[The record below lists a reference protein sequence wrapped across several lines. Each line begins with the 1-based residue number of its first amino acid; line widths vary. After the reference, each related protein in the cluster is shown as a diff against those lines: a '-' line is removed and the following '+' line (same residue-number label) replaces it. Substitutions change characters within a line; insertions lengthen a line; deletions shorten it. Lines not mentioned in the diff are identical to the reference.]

1 MDNDDERCVNLEG
14 NLNNDLSLLGDVI
27 NDVIRDDLVT
37 THPKVKNLVKSI
49 RKITNL
55 NEQFPN
61 WIEMCYELIKTDL
74 FYSSRILGERCY
86 RKIYNQFFKIAS
98 KDDIKRWCVF
108 ILDNIDSLLRDE
120 EMLTCCIKALNEQ
133 KIDGNN
139 LDDVNSRFE
148 SILLIFRNDDYTLGR
163 NTFLKYLK
171 LLNHLTVI
179 FEKKTGSI
187 EGLEIWKTSDTFN
200 FLISYA
206 MDYTM
211 DNEIQEAFSVSL
223 RFFKIYWQE
232 DQESTKSL
240 GITIYN
246 DMIAYMNSL
255 EDGKSFGPVNCLYR
269 VISKIID
276 SLDLENL
283 LEFFDNVIDSKKIIK
298 QMDIWRC
305 NESLLKIFLL
315 LSYSKEV
322 LDEVT
327 RFKIMSSFFD
337 CLNDPNGE
345 VLIYILEMRSYLP
358 KEKVYEYLSKLT
370 EDRVLYQMWDGK
382 KFCDKKS
389 IEVMSDIINDVEE
402 ASSMILYKE
411 ITKKVSNIVSI
422 LQKNDIDKDI
432 CRERERI
439 IVFFLRTLE
448 KLFTKKHNIMVF
460 MSYQPSF
467 FNFLFKDLTIP
478 WRNVKRMSKEFIFYV
493 VTIQKGFSSLY
504 DHYISNYVW
513 EEEGG
518 CGNSSILQLSL
529 SSKYF
534 YTILSTLTD
543 YCNNFHNMGYDS
555 VFCIVRWIMEIF
567 NDHEMIVKKNF
578 NHIIF
583 KKFRFY
589 LSSNLLILISTFDF
603 DRYFGDKA
611 YFYKYGP
618 YTQEEESLA
627 VNLIN
632 GAQLLLERCQWHLN
646 RYGMPRLQRLFLQL
660 IRKCDHTQFIYLM
673 KIVPSTFVLSYSL
686 SRGYLP
692 PEQKFTNST
701 CFVTN
706 RDDFIRVMD
715 FVYKKIDMGIN
726 FQRDIFLKWVER
738 PTDIF
743 NADCVGIKYPMEYWN
758 LICVGIA
765 MYLYNEQFITPVG
778 CMWKT
783 LLFMEETSTVLLT
796 EINESLGI
804 ESSDGDDFI
813 NYKLDLQEEMIER
826 AKKMD
831 VNVEGNF
838 NVDYEYSFEYEGMD
852 HIYSD
857 RKPLY
862 EEAILRFSLWIKIIF
877 NVLRCF
883 EVSPKDIT
891 EPKGDD
897 KVVRRNIFIRENE
910 YELRRAFNRIVIPI
924 IKISYRI
931 GHYGTCIKLCE
942 SILRLADP
950 RDFYDSQKV
959 DVPGDVKAKINE
971 ILPLMAS
978 SYLKTSSSQSL
989 KGMKKYF
996 ETTFGS
1002 YNLNWIDDLESI
1014 VQGKL
1019 EKGLGNLEIM
1029 KNIFY
1034 QNYIDEMINEVTG
1047 ILNYYKDGRIVNK
1060 ESLYD
1065 VEDDKKSDNSYR
1077 KKKDRIRKKK
1087 KNDKLINSLNNW
1099 DCIPKEPVDDR
1110 NIIYDIK
1117 KFTNV
1122 IEGNVLATYECFID
1136 LRNVSLKKYNKVLWK
1151 SSELLQTIGHYALTL
1166 QSNSRL
1172 FSSAYCSHLIT
1183 EDVKKRLT
1191 LRLNKI
1197 PFSEDIELPLKL
1209 VNSKILKENLLSSP
1223 IECLEIG
1230 KKLSW
1235 WLNHCGHYIHASISS
1250 AFYLD
1255 VAKMAIKTDNEH
1267 LAKDQLYMFKK
1278 TFSKISKY
1286 DYPLEN
1292 LNGSMTTL
1300 DYDIKFK
1307 DKDITFKHLNTITK
1321 SVSLFMEHLF
1331 EKCPFHRM
1339 GMLDIDVIEAKINHL
1354 NILPENINKTAYY
1367 KRQLD
1372 HQAKMYGISKA
1383 IVKMGRIA
1391 VHSNDIIQKFTET
1404 LADSTQTQIIHR
1416 LIKPYIKDYHSMI
1429 GYSDT
1434 TSSIIY
1440 PSFLT
1445 LSTKFSPNYAKP
1457 YLLMA
1462 DYAFNKGINGISEQI
1477 PVTASEESLLKY
1489 HLNFMHEYFDNED
1502 FNRLYN
1508 IILSTNTTISL
1519 RTNIIS
1525 FVKQFPLYRSE
1536 AEIFAD
1542 NIMKDNVLISLF
1554 TKICTRQAKF
1564 FTISTKAYEQYLSL
1578 CSTPYISSDI
1588 IKSVLNIYK
1597 MIIICPTI
1605 ISRLVSSILKKV
1617 NEDVWKN
1624 ILPQLFP
1631 RLSHPNRY
1639 VRECIYNILESVAKT
1654 SPHVLVFPIVVARNN
1669 VRDEDMYFNIMNKA
1683 QFNSVNSVSKE
1694 KEKLF
1699 IAEYC
1704 TRLSNFIEEKYPGL
1718 IGSVTKFV
1726 DELKKINML
1735 IDDKWVYVLSKCD
1748 SEIKKKLSSY
1758 CNYLKK
1764 GSDQR
1769 ISPNER
1775 MVIGKEKYKILTNII
1790 YQALNDLYDI
1800 TFNKK
1805 FESDYEENFVTNYGK
1820 MIKDAFEQYNAL
1832 KSESDPF
1839 RAFIPFQDLLKY
1851 LCHLK
1856 NIKQQKLNLKDL
1868 NESLYNMKGGIVP
1881 LPGQDVKRYC
1891 DPSFVSIEKVSN
1903 VVTVIQSLTRPK
1915 KVEFHGNDGSSHYYL
1930 VKGYEDMHLDERL
1943 QQILRICNQ
1952 ILDNK
1957 KYKIPGDLEYPYRAK
1972 NYSVTP
1978 IGARS
1983 GLIKYV
1989 GEADQM
1995 FTPYY
2000 NWLQKNKDKFDGEVP
2015 EDVNASKKAR
2025 QYFIGRVKK
2034 YLNCNNDKIT
2044 DINEF
2049 RLKENTESFV
2059 KAFNDVSDIV
2069 PKDVLT
2075 NKIQKVVVDGDHWY
2089 HVTKTYSRSVAV
2101 MSMIGWLFGVGDR
2114 HLSNIMIIYL
2124 TGEILH
2130 IDFNVC
2136 FGKLKNL
2143 KCPEKVPFRL
2153 TRSMVDVMGPMK
2165 TEGIFKES
2173 CKYVLRCLK
2182 EDYEILYNILDTYA
2196 YDPLADWSSV
2206 SEVKY
2211 QGESLP
2217 LDIMFAIYGRSVFEP
2232 KALVERSSGLFK
2244 VKIMEISLMINDYE
2258 KMAYEVINELIGI
2271 YTKENQSHG
2280 SWING
2285 TFTNQMTSYKFQ
2297 NIQKPLESFATIIKG
2312 PLTALSVYNNQ
2323 FNELERLLY
2332 HELIPK
2338 VKKTC
2343 MLTMPQEYNYELNC
2357 ERIRMLNEV
2366 MELSKGCIKKLKE
2379 LSAIEVVFNEES
2391 MYSLKRES
2399 RHCDVSSQMKN
2410 ECAVSIINDVKSRF
2424 NKLFYDDIQENDQ
2437 SFSDNNINKKTE
2449 TNEVVEKRLDNLIS
2463 GLIDEATDVNN
2474 LAVMF
2479 EGWAAWV

>member
-1 MDNDDERCVNLEG
+1 MDNDDERSVNLEG
-14 NLNNDLSLLGDVI
+14 NLINDFSSLGDVI

-37 THPKVKNLVKSI
+37 THPKVKNLVKNI

-55 NEQFPN
+55 TEQFPN

-98 KDDIKRWCVF
+98 KDDIKGWCTF
-108 ILDNIDSLLRDE
+108 ISDNIDNLLRDE

-139 LDDVNSRFE
+139 LEDVNSRFD
-148 SILLIFRNDDYTLGR
+148 SILYIFRSDDYTLGR
-163 NTFLKYLK
+163 NTFLKYLR
-171 LLNHLTVI
+171 LLNHLTII

-187 EGLEIWKTSDTFN
+187 EGLEIWRTSDTFN

-206 MDYTM
+206 MDYTT
-211 DNEIQEAFSVSL
+211 DNEIQEAFFVSL
-223 RFFKIYWQE
+223 KFFKIYWKE

-255 EDGKSFGPVNCLYR
+255 EDGQSFGPVNCLYR
-269 VISKIID
+269 VTSKIID
-276 SLDLENL
+276 SLDFENL
-283 LEFFDNVIDSKKIIK
+283 LEFFDNVVDSKKIIK

-315 LSYSKEV
+315 LSCSKET

-345 VLIYILEMRSYLP
+345 VLIYILEMRSHLP
-358 KEKVYEYLSKLT
+358 KEKVYEYISKLT
-370 EDRVLYQMWDGK
+370 DDYVLYQMWDGN
-382 KFCDKKS
+382 KFSDKKS

-439 IVFFLRTLE
+439 VVYFLRILE

-493 VTIQKGFSSLY
+493 VTIQRGFSSLY

-518 CGNSSILQLSL
+518 SNNSSILQLSL
-529 SSKYF
+529 SSK
-534 YTILSTLTD
+534 
-543 YCNNFHNMGYDS
+543 
-555 VFCIVRWIMEIF
+555 
-567 NDHEMIVKKNF
+567 
-578 NHIIF
+578 
-583 KKFRFY
+583 
-589 LSSNLLILISTFDF
+589 
-603 DRYFGDKA
+603 YFGDKA

-646 RYGMPRLQRLFLQL
+646 NYGMPRLQKLFLQL

-686 SRGYLP
+686 NRGYLP

-706 RDDFIRVMD
+706 RQDFIRVMD

-743 NADCVGIKYPMEYWN
+743 NADCVGIKYSMEYWN

-813 NYKLDLQEEMIER
+813 NYKLDLQEEMIEK

-831 VNVEGNF
+831 ASVEGNL

-910 YELRRAFNRIVIPI
+910 YELRKAFNRIVVPI

-931 GHYGTCIKLCE
+931 GHY
-942 SILRLADP
+942 ADP

-959 DVPGDVKAKINE
+959 DVPDDVKAKINE
-971 ILPLMAS
+971 ILPLMAN

-1002 YNLNWIDDLESI
+1002 YNLNWIDDIENI

-1019 EKGLGNLEIM
+1019 EKGLGNLEIR

-1047 ILNYYKDGRIVNK
+1047 ILNYYKDGRKVNK
-1060 ESLYD
+1060 ESLCD
-1065 VEDDKKSDNSYR
+1065 IEDDKKSDNSYR

-1087 KNDKLINSLNNW
+1087 KNDKLLNSLNNW

-1117 KFTNV
+1117 KFTNA

-1136 LRNVSLKKYNKVLWK
+1136 LRNVALKKYNKILWK

-1197 PFSEDIELPLKL
+1197 PFSEDIELPL
-1209 VNSKILKENLLSSP
+1209 NP

-1267 LAKDQLYMFKK
+1267 LAKDQLYLFKK

-1286 DYPLEN
+1286 DHPLES

-1307 DKDITFKHLNTITK
+1307 DKEITFKHLNYITK
-1321 SVSLFMEHLF
+1321 SVSLFMDHLF
-1331 EKCPFHRM
+1331 EKSPIQRIVM
-1339 GMLDIDVIEAKINHL
+1339 PNIDMIEGEIDQL
-1354 NILPENINKTAYY
+1354 NILPETISKTTYY
-1367 KRQLD
+1367 KRHLD
-1372 HQAKMYGISKA
+1372 HQTKMYGISKA
-1383 IVKMGRIA
+1383 IIKMGRIA
-1391 VHSNDIIQKFTET
+1391 VHSNDNIQKFTET
-1404 LADSTQTQIIHR
+1404 LADSTQTQMIHK
-1416 LIKPYIKDYHSMI
+1416 LVKPYIKNYHAMI
-1429 GYSDT
+1429 EYTDT

-1462 DYAFNKGINGISEQI
+1462 EYAFNKGTKGISEQL
-1477 PVTASEESLLKY
+1477 PVTANEENQLKH
-1489 HLNFMHEYFDNED
+1489 HLHFMHEYFDNED

-1508 IILSTNTTISL
+1508 IVLSTNTTISL

-1525 FVKQFPLYRSE
+1525 FIKQFPLYRSE

-1542 NIMKDNVLISLF
+1542 NIMKDSLFISLF

-1564 FTISTKAYEQYLSL
+1564 FTIATKAYEQYLSL

-1597 MIIICPTI
+1597 MIILCPPV

-1631 RLSHPNRY
+1631 RLSHPNRF

-1669 VRDEDMYFNIMNKA
+1669 VRDEDMYFNTMNKA
-1683 QFNSVNSVSKE
+1683 QFNSINSVSKE

-1748 SEIKKKLSSY
+1748 SEMKKKLSSY

-1775 MVIGKEKYKILTNII
+1775 MTIGKEKYKILTNII

-1839 RAFIPFQDLLKY
+1839 RAFIPFQDLLK
-1851 LCHLK
+1851 
-1856 NIKQQKLNLKDL
+1856 DL

-1881 LPGQDVKRYC
+1881 LPGQDMKRYC

-1957 KYKIPGDLEYPYRAK
+1957 KYKVPGDLEYPYRAK

-2069 PKDVLT
+2069 PKDILT

-2258 KMAYEVINELIGI
+2258 NMAYEVISELIDI
-2271 YTKENQSHG
+2271 YTKENQSPG
-2280 SWING
+2280 SWVNG
-2285 TFTNQMTSYKFQ
+2285 AYTSQMTSYKFHS
-2297 NIQKPLESFATIIKG
+2297 IQKPLESFATIIKG

-2366 MELSKGCIKKLKE
+2366 MELSKDCIKKLKE
-2379 LSAIEVVFNEES
+2379 LSTIEVVFNEES
-2391 MYSLKRES
+2391 MYSLKRDS

-2424 NKLFYDDIQENDQ
+2424 NKLFYGNVQENDQ
-2437 SFSDNNINKKTE
+2437 SSNDNNVIKKAE
-2449 TNEVVEKRLDNLIS
+2449 NNDVVENRLDNLIS
-2463 GLIDEATDVNN
+2463 DLIDEATDVNN

-2479 EGWAAWV
+2479 EGWAAWVSLRSSIIIDTKSYVVFYLCKLLYNLLRFMKSKGYLWIKFTEILTKTMVFSYIF